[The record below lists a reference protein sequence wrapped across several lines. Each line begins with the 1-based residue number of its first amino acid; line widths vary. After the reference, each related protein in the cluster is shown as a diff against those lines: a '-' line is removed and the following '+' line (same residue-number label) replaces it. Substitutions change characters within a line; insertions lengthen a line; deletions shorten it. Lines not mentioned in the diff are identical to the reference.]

1 MASSQTKDFNETM
14 KKSNITK
21 LATNT
26 DVLRTE
32 AYNNLMNFRTTLLH
46 MQYLHA
52 SLSQKLERQHINQ

>member
-21 LATNT
+21 IASNAE
-26 DVLRTE
+26 VLRTE
-32 AYNNLMNFRTTLLH
+32 SYDNLMNLRTTLLH

-52 SLSQKLERQHINQ
+52 SLSEKLERQHINQ